1 MSNFIS
7 LTVIMALL
15 GSALIA
21 GVFFAFSSFIMKALA
36 RLSSSEGMA
45 AMQSINVVVINPVF
59 LGVFMGTAIVSL
71 IVAVLAILSWE
82 STSAAY
88 YLVGAVLYI
97 VGTFM
102 VTGLGNV
109 PLNNKLASTEV
120 TDLTANAIWQHY
132 LKRWTQLNTLRT
144 VCSLA
149 AAMVLL
155 VGLISD

>member
-1 MSNFIS
+1 MSLFIS

-36 RLSSSEGMA
+36 RLPSSEGMA
-45 AMQSINVVVINPVF
+45 AMQSINVAVINPVF
-59 LGVFMGTAIVSL
+59 LGAFMGTAIVFL
-71 IVAVLAILSWE
+71 IVVVLAIMSWE
-82 STSAAY
+82 SASAAY

-109 PLNNKLASTEV
+109 PLNNKLASTEI
-120 TDLTANAIWQHY
+120 TDSTANAIWQHY

-155 VGLISD
+155 VGFIGD